1 MSNLARSCLMHNNF
15 DEVILE
21 ILNLRFQE
29 EMTAE
34 S

>member
-1 MSNLARSCLMHNNF
+1 MSNLARSCLMHNNL

-21 ILNLRFQE
+21 TLNLRFQE